1 MSSISMIESKIRR
14 LQSDISSNE
23 KKRMNAAKDEA
34 NSFKKIN
41 TANSAI
47 ARSKNSTTI
56 NSRLKEIERENNK
69 IQKSK
74 QIQASCLEK
83 ILKVQAQLNKAN
95 SDLIKEQQKLQANVM
110 REQQIKIDSFKRN
123 QNIIADSINT
133 EPAEK
138 KEYDVFIS
146 HSANDK
152 DYVNKLATQLKESDV
167 KIWYDSDSIGWGE
180 SIRTSIDKGLKNSK
194 FGIVIISTSFIEKY
208 WTQYEVDGLLNKE
221 QASGGRIVFLPIWHN
236 ITADEVADYSPSIS
250 GKLALNTSYDTIE
263 YIVEKII
270 DLLK

>member
-14 LQSDISSNE
+14 LQSDINSNE

-47 ARSKNSTTI
+47 SRSKNSTTI
-56 NSRLKEIERENNK
+56 NSKLKEIERENNK
-69 IQKSK
+69 IQKAK
-74 QIQASCLEK
+74 QTQATCLEK

-95 SDLIKEQQKLQANVM
+95 SDLIKEQQKVQSKVLQEHQN
-110 REQQIKIDSFKRN
+110 KIEAFKTS
-123 QNIIADSINT
+123 QNIIAESINS
-133 EPAEK
+133 EPAEN

-152 DYVNKLATQLKESDV
+152 DYVNKLAEKLKKSGV
-167 KIWYDSDSIGWGE
+167 KIWYDSESIGWGA

-221 QASGGRIVFLPIWHN
+221 QSSGGRIVFLPIWHN
-236 ITADEVADYSPSIS
+236 ITADEVANYSPSIS
-250 GKLALNTSYDTIE
+250 GKLALNTSYDTID
-263 YIVEKII
+263 YIVEKILE
-270 DLLK
+270 LLK